1 MTESPTAKERAQS
14 AAGTATD
21 EGKHLAG
28 VTQQEAGN
36 VASEAANQAR
46 RVMDDAMSQVHSQSK
61 DQKDRLA
68 GTLRTVGDD
77 LESMTSQASP
87 GIAQDLTRQVT
98 GYVRSVTD
106 HLESREPGEL
116 LDDVRQFARR
126 RPGAFLLGA
135 LAAGVVVGRLA
146 RGAADGIAGAKYAED
161 LRGGGTTGTTG
172 GVGGTTGVA
181 PVTPATTAEPTYPG
195 APSGTPY
202 VPDPHRTPDTHGHET
217 GAPTAPSTPS
227 TPGGLGTPDPLGGT
241 EGLR

>member
-1 MTESPTAKERAQS
+1 MTESPTAKERAQN

-21 EGKHLAG
+21 EGRHLAG

-46 RVMDDAMSQVHSQSK
+46 RVMDDAMSQVSSQSK
-61 DQKDRLA
+61 EQKDRLA
-68 GTLRTVGDD
+68 GTLRTFGDD

-87 GIAQDLTRQVT
+87 GMAQDLTRQVT
-98 GYVRSVTD
+98 GYVRSLTD

-146 RGAADGIAGAKYAED
+146 RGAADGIAGAKYEQD
-161 LRGGGTTGTTG
+161 LRGGGTTGA
-172 GVGGTTGVA
+172 VGGTT
-181 PVTPATTAEPTYPG
+181 PVTPATTAAPTYPG

-202 VPDPHRTPDTHGHET
+202 VPDPHQTHDTHGHDT
-217 GAPTAPSTPS
+217 GVPTAPSTPS
-227 TPGGLGTPDPLGGT
+227 GLGTPDPLGGT